1 MAEENHE
8 IVAAIL
14 AAGIVASGKEV
25 IKGVA
30 PEDAIMAVSLF
41 HHCLKELQRTG

>member
-14 AAGIVASGKEV
+14 AAGLIASGKENITAV
-25 IKGVA
+25 P
-30 PEDAIMAVSLF
+30 PEDADMAVSLF
-41 HHCLKELQRTG
+41 HHCLKELQKTG